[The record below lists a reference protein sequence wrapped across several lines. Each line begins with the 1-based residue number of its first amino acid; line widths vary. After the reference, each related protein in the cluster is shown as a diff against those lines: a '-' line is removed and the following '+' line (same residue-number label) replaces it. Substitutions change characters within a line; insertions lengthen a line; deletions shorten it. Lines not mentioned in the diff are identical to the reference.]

1 MKTYT
6 VSVTFE
12 CVSADNPR
20 EASLKVCEWLL
31 ENNGASEMV
40 YEVTDEETNEKFDID
55 LEEINC

>member
-20 EASLKVCEWLL
+20 EAALKACAWLL
-31 ENNGASEMV
+31 ENNGASEMI
-40 YEVTDEETNEKFDID
+40 YEVTDEETNENVNID
-55 LEEINC
+55 LEEIK